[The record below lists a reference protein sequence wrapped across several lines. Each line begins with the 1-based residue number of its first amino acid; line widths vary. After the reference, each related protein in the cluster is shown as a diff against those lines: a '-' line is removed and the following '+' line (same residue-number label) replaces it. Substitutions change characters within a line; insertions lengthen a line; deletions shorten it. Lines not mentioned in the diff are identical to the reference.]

1 MTASLFQD
9 SRTGKRVR
17 RVGAAATKEGFVL
30 VSSGEGQ
37 TYYASLDKLLP
48 LDEVGTPDYD
58 AKPPAPEVPEEV
70 MPEPVVDLVETRLNL
85 NVATAEQIA
94 KKIPGITY
102 PTAKAIV
109 ALRLTL
115 PGEVFRTLDQV
126 RNASSR
132 VAWDKVLR
140 ENLMFLG

>member
-1 MTASLFQD
+1 MTEVYQD

-30 VSSGEGQ
+30 VKGNDSPA
-37 TYYASLDKLLP
+37 YYASLSRLLP
-48 LDEVGTPDYD
+48 IDEAGTPDYD
-58 AKPPAPEVPEEV
+58 AKPIEPEVPEEV
-70 MPEPVVDLVETRLNL
+70 MPEPVVDIVETRLNM
-85 NVATAEQIA
+85 NTATAEQIA

-102 PTAKAIV
+102 PTAKSIV

-115 PGEVFRTLDQV
+115 PGEVFRTLDQMKS
-126 RNASSR
+126 ASSR